1 LKRISIEN
9 AQEGMIL
16 GEPIRDEFNNI
27 LLNSGV
33 KITANY
39 IHKLKRMGYLQL
51 TVGGDPDTDDIIMEA
66 NISVENRN
74 MASRQI
80 KQSFDVA
87 ERMTAQFKNE
97 SVENIRKNIQQ
108 PKFQKVFAKSQ
119 VFKEIQNFVKTLVED
134 ILGNKTLSGL
144 NSLKTHDNYT
154 FNHSIDVTITSIF
167 LGKQVGM
174 DSIQLKD
181 LATGGLI
188 HDIGKVFVDKSIINS
203 SAKLTDEQFQKMRVH
218 PEMGYELIKNAVSTM
233 AAQVAYQHHEKQN
246 GTGYPRGLKGLN
258 SIRRSGHEQNVISLM
273 GDVTAVADV
282 HDALISDRS
291 YKKGLPP
298 DQVIKI
304 LRNGSGIHFNREILN
319 VFLKGIPM
327 FPVGTGVIIGAG
339 QYKGYIGIV
348 SFVDSGNINL
358 PTIRILS
365 DEKKQRIKAF
375 EIDMRKDPMLQVKSV
390 PL

>member
-1 LKRISIEN
+1 MKRISIEN

-16 GEPIRDEFNNI
+16 GAPIRDEFNNI

-33 KITANY
+33 KLTAPY
-39 IHKLKRMGYLQL
+39 INKLKRMGYLQL
-51 TVGGDPDTDDIIMEA
+51 TVGGDPDTDDIQIQE
-66 NISVENRN
+66 NISEENRN

-87 ERMTAQFKNE
+87 EKLSAQFKNE
-97 SVENIRKNIQQ
+97 SIENIKKNIQQ

-119 VFKEIQNFVKTLVED
+119 VFKEIQSFVKTLVED

-154 FNHSIDVTITSIF
+154 FQHSIDVTITSVF
-167 LGKQVGM
+167 LGKQIGM
-174 DSIQLKD
+174 DSLLLKD
-181 LATGGLI
+181 LATGGLV
-188 HDIGKVFVDKSIINS
+188 HDIGKVFVDKEIINS
-203 SAKLTDEQFQKMRVH
+203 AAKLTEEQFQKMRIH
-218 PEMGYELIKNAVSTM
+218 PEMGYELIKNAVPTM
-233 AAQVAYQHHEKQN
+233 AAQVAFQHHEKQD
-246 GTGYPRGLKGLN
+246 GTGYPRGLKGVN
-258 SIRRSGHEQNVISLM
+258 SIRRSGHEQNVISLI

-304 LRNGSGIHFNREILN
+304 LRNGSGIHFNREVLA

-327 FPVGTGVIIGAG
+327 FPVGTGVIIQSGK
-339 QYKGYIGIV
+339 YKDFIGIV

-358 PTIRILS
+358 PTIRVIA
-365 DEKKQRIKAF
+365 DPKKQRIKAF